1 MFDMATANQIHE
13 WSQFATKLK
22 VPVKGRL
29 VTIDHIWNIAILS
42 QSTQNAFLMVNW
54 PIFSFL

>member
-1 MFDMATANQIHE
+1 MATANQIHE

-22 VPVKGRL
+22 VPVKGRSD
-29 VTIDHIWNIAILS
+29 TIDHIWNIAILS